1 MPLEKNKTEFYKSR
15 LETLEVERKKYSNKA
30 KQWVVI
36 RLFTFLAIP
45 ITVFFGYPIGGY
57 SALILVAEVVLFLIF
72 VRKSAE
78 NKDKLNFVKHL
89 IQINENELNGLD
101 GDYSNFSD
109 GKQWIDPKH
118 AFSYDM
124 DVFGPNSFFPIFN
137 RTVTLI
143 GEKMLANN
151 LLNGDIAPKEKN
163 EAVEELTDHIS
174 WSQKYRAHGMT
185 LEKEQ
190 AAVLIGDWS
199 KNTVQPKSW
208 MKVLKWIIPIV
219 AFAASILY
227 YFEFISGIQFVIAAI
242 IILLPVRQT
251 LKKTNQLHQA
261 LSKIGPRVQAMKEQL
276 RILEEVNF
284 KSSLL
289 SQYQS
294 KLFKEAENGREGL
307 KSLGQLV
314 KEIEYRNN
322 ILVAILLNFF
332 FAWDSRV
339 TLKAREWQDKYDK
352 HIREWEHIVYEME
365 SLISGANFRYN
376 YQSKSTYADLKDDV
390 KSAIILEQ
398 VGHPIIEIDKLV
410 SNDFSLKNGEQFAII
425 TGPNMAGKSTFLRS
439 VGINLMLAKAGFPV
453 MAEKFVFPN
462 MNLYSSMRTSDNL
475 SDETSYFHAELLR
488 LRFIM
493 DAIER
498 GESVF
503 IILDEILKGTNSK
516 DKEEGSAKFLQ
527 KLSDLGA
534 RGIIATHDLSLT
546 NLADQDKQMIN
557 LYFDTKIEG
566 EDISFDYI
574 MRDGVAKN
582 MNASFLLK
590 KMKLTD

>member
-1 MPLEKNKTEFYKSR
+1 MSKEQNNTEFYNSR
-15 LETLEVERKKYSNKA
+15 LQTLEVERKKYSNRA
-30 KQWVVI
+30 KRWVVI

-45 ITVFFGYPIGGY
+45 VTIFFLYPLGGY
-57 SALILVAEVVLFLIF
+57 SALILIALVLLFLVF

-78 NKDKLNFVKHL
+78 NKEQLNFVKHL
-89 IQINENELNGLD
+89 IQINENELKALG
-101 GDYSNFSD
+101 GDYSDFSKGED
-109 GKQWIDPKH
+109 FMDVQH

-124 DVFGPNSFFPIFN
+124 DVFGNNSFFPIFN
-137 RTVTLI
+137 RTVTFI
-143 GEKMLANN
+143 GEKMLANK
-151 LLNGDIAPKEKN
+151 LLNGDLAPRETN
-163 EAVEELTDHIS
+163 EAVEELTEHIS
-174 WSQKYRAHGMT
+174 WSQKYRAYGMT

-190 AAVLIGDWS
+190 STVLIRDWS
-199 KNTVQPKSW
+199 QNTVQTKSW
-208 MKVLKWIIPIV
+208 MNVLKWVIPIL
-219 AFAASILY
+219 AFSASALY
-227 YFEFISGIQFVIAAI
+227 YFDIMNGVQFAVAAVITMI
-242 IILLPVRQT
+242 PVRQR
-251 LKKTNQLHQA
+251 LKSTNRLHQE
-261 LSKIGPRVQAMKEQL
+261 LSKIGPRVNAMKEQL
-276 RILEEVNF
+276 RILEEVDFN
-284 KSSLL
+284 STLL
-289 SQYQS
+289 SAYQS
-294 KLFKEAENGREGL
+294 KLFKEKENGSEGL
-307 KSLGQLV
+307 KELGVLV
-314 KEIEYRNN
+314 KEVEYRNN
-322 ILVAILLNFF
+322 ILVAIMLNFF

-339 TLKAREWQDKYDK
+339 TIKASNWQKKYDI
-352 HIREWEHIVYEME
+352 HIADWEHIVYEME
-365 SLISGANFRYN
+365 GLISGANFRFN
-376 YQSKSTYADLKDDV
+376 YQSHTTYADLQENV
-390 KSAIILEQ
+390 KSEIKIKQ
-398 VGHPIIEIDKLV
+398 VGHPIIGVDKLV
-410 SNDFSLKNGEQFAII
+410 SNDFELKDNEQFAII

-439 VGINLMLAKAGFPV
+439 VGINLMLAKSGFPV

-546 NLADQDKQMIN
+546 ELANKNNSIIN

-566 EDISFDYI
+566 EDISFDYT
-574 MRDGVAKN
+574 MRAGVAKN

>member
-1 MPLEKNKTEFYKSR
+1 MSKEQNKTEYYNSR
-15 LETLEVERKKYSNKA
+15 LENLEVERKKYSNRA

-36 RLFTFLAIP
+36 RLLTFLSIP
-45 ITVFFGYPIGGY
+45 VTIFFLYPLGGY
-57 SALILVAEVVLFLIF
+57 SALILVALVILFLIF

-78 NKDKLNFVKHL
+78 NKEKLNFVKHL
-89 IQINENELNGLD
+89 IQINENELKALA
-101 GDYSNFSD
+101 GDYSDFSKGEQFMD
-109 GKQWIDPKH
+109 VQH

-124 DVFGPNSFFPIFN
+124 DVFGSNSFFPIFN
-137 RTVTLI
+137 RTVTFI
-143 GEKMLANN
+143 GEKMLANK
-151 LLNGDIAPKEKN
+151 LLKGDVAPKETNK
-163 EAVEELTDHIS
+163 AVEELTGHIS
-174 WSQKYRAHGMT
+174 WSQRYRAYGMT

-190 AAVLIGDWS
+190 TNVLIGDWS
-199 KNTVQPKSW
+199 KNTVRTKSW
-208 MKVLKWIIPIV
+208 MNVLKWVIPV
-219 AFAASILY
+219 LSFSASALY
-227 YFEFISGIQFVIAAI
+227 YFDLMNGVQFAIAAVVI
-242 IILLPVRQT
+242 MIPVRQR
-251 LKKTNQLHQA
+251 LKQTNGLHQE
-261 LSKIGPRVQAMKEQL
+261 LSKIGPRVNAMKEQL
-276 RILEEVNF
+276 RILEEVDF
-284 KSSLL
+284 SSSLL
-289 SQYQS
+289 SAYQS
-294 KLFKEAENGREGL
+294 KLFKEKENGSEGL
-307 KSLGQLV
+307 KELGALV

-322 ILVAILLNFF
+322 ILVAIMLNFF

-339 TLKAREWQDKYDK
+339 TIKASNWQKKYDT
-352 HIREWEHIVYEME
+352 HIADWERIVYEME
-365 SLISGANFRYN
+365 GLISGANFKYN
-376 YQSKSTYADLKDDV
+376 YESYTTYAELHSDV
-390 KSAIILEQ
+390 NSKIEIKK
-398 VGHPIIEIDKLV
+398 VGHPIIGIDKLV
-410 SNDFSLKNGEQFAII
+410 SNDFELENDQQFAII

-439 VGINLMLAKAGFPV
+439 IGINLMLAKAGFPV

-546 NLADQDKQMIN
+546 ELANKNTSIIN

-566 EDISFDYI
+566 EDISFDYK
-574 MRDGVAKN
+574 MREGVAKN
-582 MNASFLLK
+582 MNASFLLR

>member
-1 MPLEKNKTEFYKSR
+1 MSKEENKSDYYNNR
-15 LETLEVERKKYSNKA
+15 LQTLEIERKKYSNKS

-36 RLFTFLAIP
+36 RLLTFLAIP
-45 ITVFFGYPIGGY
+45 ITIFFGYPMGGY
-57 SALILVAEVVLFLIF
+57 SALILVVEVVLFLIF

-78 NKDKLNFVKHL
+78 NKERLNFVKHL
-89 IQINENELNGLD
+89 IQINENELSGLK
-101 GDYSNFSD
+101 GDYSNYSS
-109 GKQWIDPKH
+109 GEQWIDTNH

-124 DVFGPNSFFPIFN
+124 DVFGANSFFPIVN
-137 RTVTLI
+137 RTVTFI
-143 GEKMLANN
+143 GEQLLAKKF
-151 LLNGDIAPKEKN
+151 LNGDIAPKETN

-190 AAVLIGDWS
+190 TTLLIGDWS
-199 KNTVQPKSW
+199 SEKVEPMRW
-208 MKVLKWIIPIV
+208 MKIFKWVIPVL
-219 AFAASILY
+219 AFAVSILY
-227 YFEFISGIQFVIAAI
+227 YFDFISGLQFGIAAI
-242 IILLPVRQT
+242 IVLLPVRQA
-251 LKKTNQLHQA
+251 LKKTNKLHQA
-261 LSKIGPRVQAMKEQL
+261 LSKIGPRVSAMKEQL
-276 RILEEVNF
+276 RILEEVEF
-284 KSSLL
+284 KSPLL

-294 KLFKEAENGREGL
+294 KLFKESENGREGL
-307 KSLGQLV
+307 KELSQLV
-314 KEIEYRNN
+314 KEVEYRNN
-322 ILVAILLNFF
+322 ILVAIMLNFF
-332 FAWDSRV
+332 FAWDSRA
-339 TLKAREWQDKYDK
+339 TLKASAWQEKYDK
-352 HIREWEHIVYEME
+352 HIRDWEHIVYEME
-365 SLISGANFRYN
+365 GLISGANFRYN
-376 YQSKSTYADLKDDV
+376 YASKTTYAELKDDV
-390 KSAIILEQ
+390 KSKIEIKQ
-398 VGHPIIEIDKLV
+398 VGHPIIGVDKLV
-410 SNDFSLKNGEQFAII
+410 SNDFTLEHDEQFAII

-439 VGINLMLAKAGFPV
+439 VGVNLMLAKAGFPV

-498 GESVF
+498 GEPVF

-546 NLADQDKQMIN
+546 SLADKNKQMIN
-557 LYFDTKIEG
+557 LYFDTTIEG
-566 EDISFDYI
+566 EDISFDYT
-574 MRDGVAKN
+574 MREGVAKN

>member
-1 MPLEKNKTEFYKSR
+1 MSKEQNKSDFYNDR
-15 LETLEVERKKYSNKA
+15 LQSLEVERKKYSNRA

-36 RLFTFLAIP
+36 RLLTFLAIP

-57 SALILVAEVVLFLIF
+57 SALIIVAEVVLFLIF

-78 NKDKLNFVKHL
+78 NKDRLNFVKHL
-89 IQINENELNGLD
+89 IQINENELSGLK
-101 GDYSNFSD
+101 GDYSKFSS
-109 GKQWIDPKH
+109 GEQWVDTNH

-124 DVFGPNSFFPIFN
+124 DLFGVNSFFPIVN
-137 RTVTLI
+137 RTVTFI
-143 GEKMLANN
+143 GEKMLAKKF
-151 LLNGDIAPKEKN
+151 LTGDDLPKETN
-163 EAVEELTDHIS
+163 EAVEELKEHIP

-185 LEKEQ
+185 LEKKQ
-190 AAVLIGDWS
+190 ASVLIEDWTKTS
-199 KNTVQPKSW
+199 TQVKSW
-208 MKVLKWIIPIV
+208 IKVFKWILPILG
-219 AFAASILY
+219 FASSVLY
-227 YFEFISGIQFVIAAI
+227 YFDFITGVQFAIAAV
-242 IILLPVRQT
+242 IILVPVRQT
-251 LKKTNQLHQA
+251 LKKTNKLHQE

-276 RILEEVNF
+276 RILEEFNF
-284 KSSLL
+284 KSDLL
-289 SQYQS
+289 SKYQA
-294 KLFKEAENGREGL
+294 KLFKEKENGSAGL
-307 KSLGQLV
+307 KELGQLV
-314 KEIEYRNN
+314 KEIEYRDN
-322 ILVAILLNFF
+322 ILVAIFLNFF
-332 FAWDSRV
+332 FAWDFRV
-339 TLKAREWQDKYDK
+339 TLKASDWKQKYSNQIAD
-352 HIREWEHIVYEME
+352 WEYIVYEME
-365 SLISGANFRYN
+365 GLISGANFRYN
-376 YQSKSTYADLKDDV
+376 YESKTTYAELKDDV
-390 KSAIILEQ
+390 KSKIEIKQ
-398 VGHPIIEIDKLV
+398 VGHPIIGVDKLV
-410 SNDFSLKNGEQFAII
+410 SNDFILENDEQFAII

-439 VGINLMLAKAGFPV
+439 VGVNLTLAKAGFPV
-453 MAEKFVFPN
+453 MAEKFIFPN

-498 GESVF
+498 GEPVF

-546 NLADQDKQMIN
+546 NLADQNKQMIN

>member
-1 MPLEKNKTEFYKSR
+1 MSREQNKSDFYSDR
-15 LETLEVERKKYSNKA
+15 LQSLEVERKKYSNKA
-30 KQWVVI
+30 KRWVVI
-36 RLFTFLAIP
+36 RLLTFLAIP
-45 ITVFFGYPIGGY
+45 ITIIFGYPIGGY
-57 SALILVAEVVLFLIF
+57 SALIIVAEVVLFLIF

-78 NKDKLNFVKHL
+78 NKDRLNFVKHL
-89 IQINENELNGLD
+89 IQINENELSGLK
-101 GDYSNFSD
+101 GDYSNYSS
-109 GKQWIDPKH
+109 GEQWIDTSH

-124 DVFGPNSFFPIFN
+124 DVFGSNSFFPIVN
-137 RTVTLI
+137 RTVTFI
-143 GEKMLANN
+143 GEKLLAQKF
-151 LLNGDIAPKEKN
+151 LNGDIAPKETN
-163 EAVEELTDHIS
+163 EAIEELTDHIS
-174 WSQKYRAHGMT
+174 WSQKYRAYGMT

-190 AAVLIGDWS
+190 TTLLIGDWS
-199 KNTVQPKSW
+199 SEKVEAKRW
-208 MKVLKWIIPIV
+208 MKILKWIIPIL
-219 AFAASILY
+219 AFAVSSLY
-227 YFEFISGIQFVIAAI
+227 YFDFISGVQFGIAAVL
-242 IILLPVRQT
+242 ILLPVRQA

-261 LSKIGPRVQAMKEQL
+261 LSKIGPRVSAMKEQL

-284 KSSLL
+284 ESSLL

-294 KLFKEAENGREGL
+294 KLFKEVRNGQEGL
-307 KSLGQLV
+307 KELSQLV

-322 ILVAILLNFF
+322 ILVATMLNFF

-339 TLKAREWQDKYDK
+339 ALKANAWQEKYDK
-352 HIREWEHIVYEME
+352 HIRDWEHIVYEME
-365 SLISGANFRYN
+365 GLISGANFRYN
-376 YQSKSTYADLKDDV
+376 YESKTTYAELKDDV
-390 KSAIILEQ
+390 KSIIEIKQ
-398 VGHPIIEIDKLV
+398 VGHPIIGVDKLV
-410 SNDFSLKNGEQFAII
+410 SNDFILQNDEQFAII

-439 VGINLMLAKAGFPV
+439 VGVNLMLAKAGFPV

-546 NLADQDKQMIN
+546 NLADQNKQMIN

-574 MRDGVAKN
+574 MREGVAKN

>member
-1 MPLEKNKTEFYKSR
+1 MSKEQNKTEFYNSR
-15 LETLEVERKKYSNKA
+15 LESLGVERKKYSNRA
-30 KQWVVI
+30 KRWIVI
-36 RLFTFLAIP
+36 RLLTFLAIP
-45 ITVFFGYPIGGY
+45 ITVFLGYPIGGY
-57 SALILVAEVVLFLIF
+57 SALIIVALVVLFLIF

-78 NKDKLNFVKHL
+78 NKERLNFVKHL
-89 IQINENELNGLD
+89 IQINEDELKALS
-101 GDYSNFSD
+101 GDYSEFSKGEQYMD
-109 GKQWIDPKH
+109 AQH

-124 DVFGPNSFFPIFN
+124 DLFGSNSFFPIFN
-137 RTVTLI
+137 RTVTYI
-143 GEKMLANN
+143 GEKMLANK
-151 LLNGDIAPKEKN
+151 LLEGDLAPKETN
-163 EAVEELTDHIS
+163 EAVEELTNHIS
-174 WSQKYRAHGMT
+174 WSQRYRAYGMT

-190 AAVLIGDWS
+190 TNILIGDWS
-199 KNTVQPKSW
+199 KKSFEPKSW
-208 MKVLKWIIPIV
+208 MKVLKWVIPV
-219 AFAASILY
+219 LSFSASILY
-227 YFEFISGIQFVIAAI
+227 YFDLMSGLQFVIAAI
-242 IILLPVRQT
+242 VIMIPVRQR
-251 LKKTNQLHQA
+251 LKNTNKLHQD
-261 LSKIGPRVQAMKEQL
+261 LSRIGPRVQAMKEQL
-276 RILEEVNF
+276 RILEEIDF

-289 SQYQS
+289 SNYQS
-294 KLFKEAENGREGL
+294 KLFKEKENGSEGL
-307 KSLGQLV
+307 KELGVLV
-314 KEIEYRNN
+314 KEVEYRNN
-322 ILVAILLNFF
+322 IIVAIMLNFF
-332 FAWDSRV
+332 FAWDSHV
-339 TLKAREWQDKYDK
+339 TIKASKWQKRYDK
-352 HIREWEHIVYEME
+352 HVEDWENIVYEME
-365 SLISGANFRYN
+365 ALISGANFRYN
-376 YQSKSTYADLKDDV
+376 YQSHTTYADLKDDV
-390 KSAIILEQ
+390 KSMIEIKQ
-398 VGHPIIEIDKLV
+398 VGHPIIGVDKLV
-410 SNDFSLKNGEQFAII
+410 SNDFELKANEQFAII

-546 NLADQDKQMIN
+546 ELANKNEGIIN

-566 EDISFDYI
+566 EDISFDYK
-574 MRDGVAKN
+574 MREGVAKN

>member
-1 MPLEKNKTEFYKSR
+1 MSQEQNKSDFYNER
-15 LETLEVERKKYSNKA
+15 LQSLEVERIKYSNKA
-30 KQWVVI
+30 KQWVVV
-36 RLFTFLAIP
+36 RLLTFLSIP
-45 ITVFFGYPIGGY
+45 ITIFFGYPIGGY
-57 SALILVAEVVLFLIF
+57 SALIIVIEVVLFLIF

-78 NKDKLNFVKHL
+78 NKELLNFVKHL
-89 IQINENELNGLD
+89 IQINENELKALK
-101 GDYSNFSD
+101 GDYSNFSS
-109 GKQWIDPKH
+109 GEQWTDTNH

-124 DVFGPNSFFPIFN
+124 DLFGSNSFFPIVN
-137 RTVTLI
+137 RTVTII
-143 GEKMLANN
+143 GEKLLAKKF
-151 LLNGDIAPKEKN
+151 LNGDLAPKENN
-163 EAVEELTDHIS
+163 ESIEELTSHIS
-174 WSQKYRAHGMT
+174 WSQKYRAYGMT

-190 AAVLIGDWS
+190 TSVLIEDWS
-199 KNTVQPKSW
+199 KKSVETKNW
-208 MKVLKWIIPIV
+208 MKVMIWLIPIL
-219 AFAASILY
+219 SISVSALY
-227 YFEFISGIQFVIAAI
+227 YFDLINGVYFSIAAI
-242 IILLPVRQT
+242 LLMLPVRQR
-251 LKKTNQLHQA
+251 LKHTNKLHNE
-261 LSKIGPRVQAMKEQL
+261 LSKIGPRVHAMQKQL
-276 RILEEVNF
+276 SILQEVDF

-289 SQYQS
+289 SSYQA
-294 KLFKEAENGREGL
+294 KLFQEKENGSEGL
-307 KSLGQLV
+307 KELGVLV
-314 KEIEYRNN
+314 KEVEYRNN
-322 ILVAILLNFF
+322 ILVAIMLNFF
-332 FAWDSRV
+332 LAWDSRV
-339 TLKAREWQDKYDK
+339 TLKASNWQRKYDK
-352 HIREWEHIVYEME
+352 HIAQWENIVYEME
-365 SLISGANFRYN
+365 GLISGANFRFN
-376 YQSKSTYADLKDDV
+376 YQPHTTYAELNENVNSKIEI
-390 KSAIILEQ
+390 KQ
-398 VGHPIIEIDKLV
+398 VGHPIIGVEKLV
-410 SNDFSLKNGEQFAII
+410 SNDFELEENEQFAII

-439 VGINLMLAKAGFPV
+439 VGVNLMLAKAGFPV

-546 NLADQDKQMIN
+546 ELANTNDGIIN

-566 EDISFDYI
+566 EDISFDYK
-574 MRDGVAKN
+574 MREGVAKN